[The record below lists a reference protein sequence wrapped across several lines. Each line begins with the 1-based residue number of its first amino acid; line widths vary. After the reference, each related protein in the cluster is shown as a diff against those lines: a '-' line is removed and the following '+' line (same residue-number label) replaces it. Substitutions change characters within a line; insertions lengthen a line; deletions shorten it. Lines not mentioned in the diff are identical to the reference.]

1 MKKKIRGKIDVATP
15 QWKRAELIV
24 DIMKELDR
32 DGISIKSKREYIES
46 KVVEKYTHCHGCLL
60 LAVYGFYKN
69 GLIKN
74 TPRRKVDTI
83 DYAGFNGKYSF
94 DIEHAFD
101 ALELLK
107 EDPNLS
113 ASALKGKLGGE
124 ASIYSFVSD
133 FYRRDLLNL
142 ALIDGSMKYG
152 TNRGN
157 TGIHL

>member
-1 MKKKIRGKIDVATP
+1 MATP

-32 DGISIKSKREYIES
+32 EGIDIKSKRRHIES

-74 TPRRKVDTI
+74 TPRRKADNI
-83 DYAGFNGKYSF
+83 DYTGFDGNYSL

-113 ASALKGKLGGE
+113 ASALKGKIGGE
-124 ASIYSFVSD
+124 LSIYSFVSD

-142 ALIDGSMKYG
+142 ALL
-152 TNRGN
+152 TEA
-157 TGIHL
+157 